1 MKELLRMPAPRATA
15 SLSTMDL
22 HVGFVAAGMA
32 TTLLGPVL
40 PALSQRWSVTDAQ
53 IGLVFTVQF
62 LGTVTM
68 SALSSALVIR
78 MGGGRVM
85 LVGFVLLAA
94 GIGGLTVAPWEP
106 GLAAILCYGLGLG
119 LVLPTTNVLI
129 AAASPGREASAVS
142 LVNVSWSGGAVA
154 WPVLV
159 AYAGGGQRVGLP
171 LAVLALVMALMASRL
186 VLTARHGAADGSTAV
201 SSAMAIRAL
210 NRGGELPALPADHGH
225 EIAILV
231 ATFGAMLFFY
241 AGVES
246 AIGGWVAEHVRR
258 IENDRAGRLWTIAP
272 MVFWAALAM
281 GRLVTPLVLR
291 GLAEPRV
298 LVVALTVVL
307 AASTG
312 LTIAASVPQAL
323 VAAAVVGLA
332 LGPVFPITFVDLTH
346 TLGPRRPGVVGPVYA
361 MATIGSAVLPW
372 LVGFCSTRFGTLRA
386 GLVVP
391 VVSAIAMI
399 ALTAIRL
406 MRQPRER
413 D

>member
-1 MKELLRMPAPRATA
+1 MKELVRMPAPRDTA
-15 SLSTMDL
+15 SLSTRDL

-40 PALSQRWSVTDAQ
+40 PALSQRWGVSDAL
-53 IGLVFTVQF
+53 IGLAFTVQF

-78 MGGGRVM
+78 LGGGRVM
-85 LVGFVLLAA
+85 VAGFVLLAA
-94 GIGGLTVAPWEP
+94 GIGGLTVAAWEG

-142 LVNVSWSGGAVA
+142 LVNVSWSGGAVV

-171 LAVLALVMALMASRL
+171 LAVLALVMAMMASRL
-186 VLTARHGAADGSTAV
+186 VLTARHGAADVYTPL
-201 SSAMAIRAL
+201 SSALASRAFR
-210 NRGGELPALPADHGH
+210 RGGEPPAWPVDRGH
-225 EIAILV
+225 EMAILV
-231 ATFGAMLFFY
+231 ATFSAMLFFY

-258 IENDRAGRLWTIAP
+258 IEGNGPGRLWTIAP
-272 MVFWAALAM
+272 MVFWAALAL
-281 GRLVTPLVLR
+281 GRLLTPLVLR

-298 LVVALTVVL
+298 LVVALIVVL

-312 LTIAASVPQAL
+312 LTFAASVPDAL
-323 VAAAVVGLA
+323 VAAAVAGLA
-332 LGPVFPITFVDLTH
+332 LGPVFPITFVDLSH
-346 TLGPRRPGVVGPVYA
+346 TLGPRRPGVLGPVYA

-386 GLVVP
+386 GLMVS

-399 ALTAIRL
+399 ALTGIRL
-406 MRQPRER
+406 MRQPRDR

>member
-1 MKELLRMPAPRATA
+1 MKELVRMPAPRDTA

-40 PALSQRWSVTDAQ
+40 PALSQRWGVSDAL
-53 IGLVFTVQF
+53 IGLAFTVQF

-78 MGGGRVM
+78 LGGGRVM
-85 LVGFVLLAA
+85 VAGFVLLAV
-94 GIGGLTVAPWEP
+94 GIGGLTVAPWEA

-159 AYAGGGQRVGLP
+159 AYAGGGQRFGLP
-171 LAVLALVMALMASRL
+171 LAVLALVMAMMASRL
-186 VLTARHGAADGSTAV
+186 VLTVRHGAADVYTPV
-201 SSAMAIRAL
+201 SSALASRAFG
-210 NRGGELPALPADHGH
+210 RGGEPPALPPDRSH
-225 EIAILV
+225 EMAILV
-231 ATFGAMLFFY
+231 ATFSAMLFFY

-258 IENDRAGRLWTIAP
+258 IEGNGAGRLWTIAP
-272 MVFWAALAM
+272 MVFWAALAL
-281 GRLVTPLVLR
+281 GRLLTPLVLR

-298 LVVALTVVL
+298 LVVALVVVL
-307 AASTG
+307 AASAG
-312 LTIAASVPQAL
+312 LTLAASVPDAL
-323 VAAAVVGLA
+323 VAAAVAGLA
-332 LGPVFPITFVDLTH
+332 LGPVFPITFVDLSQ
-346 TLGPRRPGVVGPVYA
+346 TLGPTRPGVVGPVYA

-386 GLVVP
+386 GFMVS

-399 ALTAIRL
+399 ALTGIRL
-406 MRQPRER
+406 MRHPHAR

>member
-1 MKELLRMPAPRATA
+1 MKELVRMPAPRDTA

-40 PALSQRWSVTDAQ
+40 PALSQRWGVSDAL
-53 IGLVFTVQF
+53 IGLAFTVQF

-78 MGGGRVM
+78 LGGGRVM
-85 LVGFVLLAA
+85 VAGFVLLAV
-94 GIGGLTVAPWEP
+94 GIGGLTVAPWEA

-159 AYAGGGQRVGLP
+159 AYAGGGQRFGLP
-171 LAVLALVMALMASRL
+171 LAVLALVMAMMASRL
-186 VLTARHGAADGSTAV
+186 VLTVRHGAADVYTPV
-201 SSAMAIRAL
+201 SSALASRAFG
-210 NRGGELPALPADHGH
+210 RGGEPPALPPDRSH
-225 EIAILV
+225 EMAILV
-231 ATFGAMLFFY
+231 ATFSAMLFFY

-258 IENDRAGRLWTIAP
+258 IEGNGAGRLWTIAP
-272 MVFWAALAM
+272 MVFWAALAL
-281 GRLVTPLVLR
+281 GRLLTPLVLR

-298 LVVALTVVL
+298 LVVALVVVL
-307 AASTG
+307 AASAG
-312 LTIAASVPQAL
+312 LTLAASVPDAL
-323 VAAAVVGLA
+323 VAAAVAGLA
-332 LGPVFPITFVDLTH
+332 LGPVFPITFVDLSQ
-346 TLGPRRPGVVGPVYA
+346 TLGPTRPGVVGPVYA

-386 GLVVP
+386 GFMVS

-399 ALTAIRL
+399 ALTGSRL
-406 MRQPRER
+406 MRHPHDR